1 MLLKFQL
8 GVHVFLPTLIRF
20 LLKKGLIPSQ
30 LYYSRTEK
38 PFLLFKATSV

>member
-30 LYYSRTEK
+30 LYYSRPESRSY
-38 PFLLFKATSV
+38 F